1 MIFGRKKNKK
11 EDEAKKAAP
20 AVPAPPQKPERVEL
34 KSVRTFEDDLAE
46 AIANRDKVDEE
57 KRENETTKKETSVAK
72 EILSENANA
81 SSQTPPKTV
90 APTPK
95 KEVVS
100 QDPNIVAREQL
111 EKIAEQKKAISEHIS
126 VLEDQL
132 LNAKGIVD
140 KFTQEKSVIGLRL
153 TPIKD
158 QERVVE
164 ESIAEVER
172 REATANNEERRSL
185 EEHRWQLEDERKKLE
200 SKKWEIEKEVEEI
213 ENSIQKAEITR
224 TEISD
229 KKTAELARLANLEKQ
244 EERIKLKLELD
255 KISKNKIVLEL
266 EWVKLNNQYKEQEA
280 IINTTV
286 SEEKAIE
293 EQKKETE
300 KKEHAAQSSQEER
313 SFEQKRWELEG
324 KRKELEEK
332 RWKFEKEL
340 TRTKEELEKLK
351 PNYQE
356 ALSEE
361 ERLKMALAN
370 LDNK

>member
-1 MIFGRKKNKK
+1 MIVPLFVGRKSSINALNKALAGKDRLLVLTAQKESATEHPRK
-11 EDEAKKAAP
+11 EDLFTMGTLVSILRVLKLPDGRVKILVQGVGRAQIESFTQIRPFFKVKIRPIQDHSDNKERSLRKEALM
-20 AVPAPPQKPERVEL
+20 R
-34 KSVRTFEDDLAE
+34 
-46 AIANRDKVDEE
+46 
-57 KRENETTKKETSVAK
+57 
-72 EILSENANA
+72 
-81 SSQTPPKTV
+81 
-90 APTPK
+90 
-95 KEVVS
+95 
-100 QDPNIVAREQL
+100 NIREQL

-158 QERVVE
+158 QEKVVE

-244 EERIKLKLELD
+244 EERIK
-255 KISKNKIVLEL
+255 
-266 EWVKLNNQYKEQEA
+266 
-280 IINTTV
+280 
-286 SEEKAIE
+286 
-293 EQKKETE
+293 
-300 KKEHAAQSSQEER
+300 
-313 SFEQKRWELEG
+313 
-324 KRKELEEK
+324 
-332 RWKFEKEL
+332 
-340 TRTKEELEKLK
+340 
-351 PNYQE
+351 
-356 ALSEE
+356 
-361 ERLKMALAN
+361 
-370 LDNK
+370 